1 MEIPF
6 AMAHPAIYETVEKL
20 LAPLERG
27 RLLDVPSGRGALA
40 KSLINLGFDV
50 FCADLYPEI
59 FQLDNVENLKGDLDG
74 TLPYEDASFDYIV
87 CVEGL
92 EHIENPANA
101 IREFSRLLK
110 PGGTLI
116 ASIPNIMNIEE
127 RLRWLFFGYTS
138 HFKPL
143 SKEVQAEYVEIVG
156 SMEEIAFHINPIGYS
171 EMRFL
176 LEKTGLSSFKL
187 HMDKAK
193 KNSWRFLPLTVLI
206 RLSNWFTSE
215 TKRRRRWSDELNSNE
230 VLLGGNTLIFEAKK
244 Q

>member
-6 AMAHPAIYETVEKL
+6 AMAHPAIYATVERIL
-20 LAPLERG
+20 GPMPRG
-27 RLLDVPSGRGALA
+27 RLLDVPSGRGAFA
-40 KSLINLGFDV
+40 ESLINMGFEV
-50 FCADLYPEI
+50 SCADLYPEI
-59 FQLDNVENLKGDLDG
+59 FQLEGVENLKGDLDG
-74 TLPYEDASFDYIV
+74 TMPYGDASFDYIV

-101 IREFSRLLK
+101 IREFSRMLK

-116 ASIPNIMNIEE
+116 ASVPNIMNIEE
-127 RLRWLFFGYTS
+127 RLRWLFSGYTS

-143 SKEVQAEYVEIVG
+143 SKEVQSEYVEIVG

-176 LEKTGLSSFKL
+176 LEKSGLSEFKV
-187 HMDKAK
+187 HIDKAK
-193 KNSWRFLPLTVLI
+193 KNSWRFKPLTALI
-206 RLSNWFTSE
+206 RLSSRLTPE
-215 TKRRRRWSDELNSNE
+215 AKRRRRWADELNSNE
-230 VLLGGNTLIFEAKK
+230 VLLGGNTLIFEARK